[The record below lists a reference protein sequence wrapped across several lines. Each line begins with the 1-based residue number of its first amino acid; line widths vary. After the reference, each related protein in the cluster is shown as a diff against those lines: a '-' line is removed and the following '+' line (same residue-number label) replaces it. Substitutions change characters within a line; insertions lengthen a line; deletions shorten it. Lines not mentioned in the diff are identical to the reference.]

1 MTSTFQS
8 VSPSSISPR
17 MPSGL
22 TCLTSPGRA
31 MARPISQASR
41 GSSSPGASAGLESR
55 MSVDYAVSNG

>member
-8 VSPSSISPR
+8 VSPSSMRPR

-31 MARPISQASR
+31 LARPISQASS
-41 GSSSPGASAGLESR
+41 GSSAPGASAG
-55 MSVDYAVSNG
+55 VGVGVVS